1 MKKFVGKLRCCSS
14 VVILMLF
21 VILGAI
27 KEKNFSGY
35 EAVWG
40 CILFLWVGVGST
52 IPNMCNLCPRL

>member
-21 VILGAI
+21 VTLGAI

-35 EAVWG
+35 EEEHQLLAFFPF
-40 CILFLWVGVGST
+40 FL
-52 IPNMCNLCPRL
+52 

>member
-14 VVILMLF
+14 VVILMSF

-35 EAVWG
+35 EEELQLLTFFNSCCLWLHME
-40 CILFLWVGVGST
+40 LFFF
-52 IPNMCNLCPRL
+52 